1 MFLCVF
7 AVGPL
12 WGSLGVFGV
21 PLGGFGDHFGKHFG
35 VFLGTCG
42 SQNEA
47 KTMCFCIFLL
57 KWSLWV
63 PLVS

>member
-1 MFLCVF
+1 MFLGVF

-21 PLGGFGDHFGKHFG
+21 PLGGFGDHFGEHFG
-35 VFLGTCG
+35 VSLGTCG

-47 KTMCFCIFLL
+47 KTLSFVYFC
-57 KWSLWV
+57 
-63 PLVS
+63 